1 MTSQE
6 TARGRTAAGLLASL
20 GGLAMAATGVM
31 QAVRPTDTD
40 PRVLGEEHLILA
52 LFAASLL
59 LLIPGL
65 FALARRGARAAR
77 IAAGVVSAGHLPL
90 AFGATASNLNG
101 EDFAWFAYVA
111 VPANLAMLAGS
122 ITMAVSLW
130 RAGTVPRLVSAA
142 LPVLWLCE
150 IILAQLGG
158 GLIAGVYWL
167 AVGALLTSGT
177 LSVRPQAAPAGPG
190 AQNIPPG
197 HRDQGPAR
205 SGTG

>member
-1 MTSQE
+1 
-6 TARGRTAAGLLASL
+6 
-20 GGLAMAATGVM
+20 MAVTGVM
-31 QAVRPTDTD
+31 QAVRPTDAD

-65 FALARRGARAAR
+65 LALARGTRAAR
-77 IAAGVVSAGHLPL
+77 VGAAVVSAGHVLL

-101 EDFAWFAYVA
+101 EDYAWFAYVA

-130 RAGTVPRLVSAA
+130 RAGTVPRLVAAA
-142 LPVLWLCE
+142 LPALWLCE

-158 GLIAGVYWL
+158 GLIVGVYWL
-167 AVGALLTSGT
+167 IVGRLLTSGT
-177 LSVRPQAAPAGPG
+177 LPVRAGDDRLAPEAG
-190 AQNIPPG
+190 
-197 HRDQGPAR
+197 
-205 SGTG
+205 